1 MAINFEAINQ
11 QALSCW
17 ESLLRLWYVDGRL
30 MGREFKIGSL
40 AGEPGQ
46 SLSINVDSG
55 KWADFAQNI
64 GGNDPISFVAA
75 KMRCGQYEAAVELN
89 RHLKADMPVEVKGRE
104 PEWTPLDCAPL
115 DAPEPLVRHYHYGVP
130 TGIWRYYTADGKN
143 LIGVVC
149 RYESPKGKQ
158 VLPMTW
164 CRSPKGDSEEW
175 RFKAFKRPRPLFNLQ
190 RITDHVEAPVLIVEG
205 EKCAEIAQE
214 VFTGAVVTTWPGGAK
229 AIGYVDWEPLRGR
242 RITIWPDNDQAG
254 RDAADCI
261 KDLLVKTECTVRVLI
276 IPDGLPEGWDV
287 ADGIQS
293 GWTNARIKQFVRDG
307 VDPEAPKFD
316 APALKVEAEPE
327 FDAEE
332 IPDIYEEEPEPFR
345 ILGQAD
351 GNYYYLPRDTQSI
364 TMLTTREH
372 TKLELLGLASAS
384 YWERTFPSK
393 NGADWFA
400 AANSLIQRAKRND
413 YDPSLIRGRG
423 AWLDDGRV
431 VFHRGNSLLVDG
443 IERSLGEHSSRWT
456 YNKGRALQIEMNDPL
471 RPQETRRLIDLIQC
485 FQFRNQ
491 LDHALLS
498 GWLALAP
505 ICGAIEWRPHI
516 WLTGPAGSGKT
527 WILENIVR
535 PVLGNTGL
543 YVQSVTTEAGIRQML
558 GCDALPVVF
567 DEAEAERDIDQRRMQ
582 AVLMLARQA
591 SRESDGRIA
600 KGTASGQAMTWHVRS
615 MFMFSSIGIAATQ
628 RADLSRV
635 TVLDL
640 LPEHQRK
647 VDRFQEALAIWK
659 ETLAFPRFV
668 SALRS
673 RSIHLAATIAA
684 NAVVFKTAVLE
695 HLGNQRDA
703 DQIGSLLAGAY
714 SLTSSGMITSSKA
727 AEWCVKQ
734 DWSTYKGAEF
744 GKDESHC
751 LHHLWEANLVV
762 DLNEGGPVRTT
773 VAELLVRS
781 YDGNWGS
788 NRSEHARQ
796 ALARIGIGVRKDGI
810 DIANAHNEL
819 KKIFTDTPWNEKWKD
834 QLRRIDGSTD
844 QPCTPIN
851 GVGKRAVRLPL
862 RLVPM
867 QME

>member
-1 MAINFEAINQ
+1 MAINFEAINAA
-11 QALSCW
+11 ALNCW
-17 ESLLRLWYVDGRL
+17 ESLLRLWYVDGRQE
-30 MGREFKIGSL
+30 GREFKLGSL
-40 AGEPGQ
+40 AGEPGK
-46 SLSINVDSG
+46 SLSINLDTG
-55 KWADFAQNI
+55 KWADFAQNL
-64 GGNDPISFVAA
+64 GGSDPISFVAA
-75 KMRCGQYEAAVELN
+75 KLHCGQYEAAVELN
-89 RHLKADMPVEVKGRE
+89 RQLKVEMPVEARVRE
-104 PEWTPLDCAPL
+104 PEWTALDYAPE
-115 DAPEPLVRHYHYGVP
+115 DAPEPNLRHYSYGIP
-130 TGIWRYYTADGKN
+130 IRSWRYYTADGKN

-149 RYESPKGKQ
+149 RFDTPRGKQ
-158 VLPMTW
+158 VLPIAW
-164 CRSPKGDSEEW
+164 CRSPKGNDEAW

-190 RITDHVEAPVLIVEG
+190 RITDHVDAPVLLVEG
-205 EKCAEIAQE
+205 EKCAELAQE
-214 VFTGAVVTTWPGGAK
+214 VFTGAVVATWPGGAK
-229 AIGYVDWEPLRGR
+229 AIGYVNWEPLAGR
-242 RITIWPDNDQAG
+242 RVTIWPDNDQAG
-254 RDAADCI
+254 RDAADA
-261 KDLLVKTECTVRVLI
+261 VKQILEGIQATVRILDI
-276 IPDGLPEGWDV
+276 PQGLPDGWDI
-287 ADGIQS
+287 ADAIEN
-293 GWTNARIKQFVRDG
+293 GWTNARIKHFVRDG
-307 VDPEAPKFD
+307 VDPD
-316 APALKVEAEPE
+316 AVTPQSEPE
-327 FDAEE
+327 PDPEPQFDSE
-332 IPDIYEEEPEPFR
+332 IVDDFDSEPEPFR

-351 GNYYYLPRDTQSI
+351 GSYYYLPNDTQSLLV
-364 TMLTTREH
+364 LTAREH
-372 TKLELLGLASAS
+372 TKLELLTLASAA
-384 YWERTFPSK
+384 YWERTYPSK
-393 NGADWFA
+393 QGADWFA
-400 AANSLIQRAKRND
+400 AANSLIQRAKQKD
-413 YDPSLIRGRG
+413 YDPTLIRGRG

-443 IERSLGEHSSRWT
+443 VERSLSEHDSRWT
-456 YNKGRALQIEMNDPL
+456 YNKGRALHVDMAEPL
-471 RPQETRRLIDLIQC
+471 RPADTKKIIDLIHC

-567 DEAEAERDIDQRRMQ
+567 DEAEAERDVDQRRMQ

-635 TVLDL
+635 TILDL

-647 VDRFQEALAIWK
+647 VDRFQEALTIWK
-659 ETLAFPRFV
+659 DTLANPRFV
-668 SALRS
+668 TALRS
-673 RSIHLAATIAA
+673 RSIHLAATIAM

-714 SLTSSGMITSSKA
+714 SLTSSGMITAAKA

-773 VAELLVRS
+773 VAELLVRC
-781 YDGNWGS
+781 YDGNWTS
-788 NRSEHARQ
+788 NRSENARQ
-796 ALARIGIGVRKDGI
+796 ALARIGIGIRKEGI
-810 DIANAHNEL
+810 DVAVSHNEL
-819 KKIFTDTPWNEKWKD
+819 KKIFADTPWNEKWKD
-834 QLRRIDGSTD
+834 QLRRIDGSSD
-844 QPCTPIN
+844 QACTPIN
-851 GVGKRAVRLPL
+851 GVGKRAVRLPI

-867 QME
+867 EK